1 MARRGCPRTSSC
13 SGGKPWLRIRVVH
26 LLHAWCWRAA
36 RQHRD
41 AMAKALMS
49 FAQESGAANVGHP
62 LEGPAPRAFV
72 TSKAV

>member
-1 MARRGCPRTSSC
+1 MARRDCPRPSSR

-26 LLHAWCWRAA
+26 LLHASFRRAA
-36 RQHRD
+36 RQYRD

-49 FAQESGAANVGHP
+49 LAQGPGPRTPVTCGK
-62 LEGPAPRAFV
+62 PAPNAFI

>member
-1 MARRGCPRTSSC
+1 M
-13 SGGKPWLRIRVVH
+13 H
-26 LLHAWCWRAA
+26 LLHAWCRRAA

-49 FAQESGAANVGHP
+49 LAQESGAANVGHP
-62 LEGPAPRAFV
+62 LEGLAPRAFV